1 LEPLTASP
9 ISFGVYPLVV
19 GCLHFAIAVGVTV
32 HTLIHKRDVSA
43 AIGWIG
49 MAWLAPVVGALL
61 YITFGVNRVR
71 RTARKLRPPAPT
83 GDGPPTGDDSSADTI
98 ERLKVVVGEITNQDM
113 ANAEVV
119 AIFDS
124 GDQGYPQMLSA
135 IESAQFSVSL
145 CTFIFRDDALGAQFT
160 AALSRAHHR
169 GVKVRVLIDG
179 FGGGLLLSPVY
190 HSLRRLGVPVA
201 RFLHSLLPWKIPF
214 LDLRLHK
221 KCLVID
227 GAMVFVGGLNI
238 GAENLVATHPRFA
251 VSDCH
256 FKLEGTIVRQIEQQF
271 DDDWV
276 FTIGQAPLAAKAPP
290 HAVSQA
296 SAPARAIVTGPD
308 QEAERLVLVLLSA
321 INAARQS
328 IRIATPYFVPAEELV
343 TALQLAALRGVAVHI
358 VMPARNNHRLVG
370 WAMWP
375 HIRPLLVSGCAIWLS
390 PPPFDHSKLM
400 TIDGQWSLIGSA
412 NWDMRSLRLNF
423 EMTFELYNR
432 DFAVA
437 LAGRIDARC
446 IRRTTLAEIDE
457 RPFLYKLRDA
467 AARLAMPYI

>member
-1 LEPLTASP
+1 MMPPGMDPLA
-9 ISFGVYPLVV
+9 L
-19 GCLHFAIAVGVTV
+19 GCLHVVIAVGVTI

-49 MAWLAPVVGALL
+49 MAWLSPVVGALL
-61 YITFGVNRVR
+61 YISFGVNRVKR
-71 RTARKLRPPAPT
+71 RARELRPSVPT
-83 GDGPPTGDDSSADTI
+83 GDGPSTGDNSSADPI

-119 AIFDS
+119 AIFDN
-124 GDQGYPQMLSA
+124 GDQGYPEMLSA
-135 IESAQFSVSL
+135 IESAEFSVSL
-145 CTFIFRDDALGAQFT
+145 CTFIFRDDALGEQFI
-160 AALSRAHHR
+160 AALSRAHLR

-179 FGGGLLLSPVY
+179 FGGGLVLSRVY
-190 HSLRRLGVPVA
+190 HSLHKLGVPVA

-227 GAMVFVGGLNI
+227 SAMVFVGGLNI
-238 GAENLVATHPRFA
+238 GAENIVAAHPKFA

-256 FKLEGTIVRQIEQQF
+256 FKIEGAIVGQIEQQF
-271 DDDWV
+271 DDDWA
-276 FTIGQAPLAAKAPP
+276 FTTGQAPLAAKTPIRPA
-290 HAVSQA
+290 SQA
-296 SAPARAIVTGPD
+296 RAPARAIVTGPD

-358 VMPARNNHRLVG
+358 VLPARNNHLLVG
-370 WAMWP
+370 WAMRP

-432 DFAVA
+432 EFATA
-437 LAGRIDARC
+437 LGDRIDTRC
-446 IRRTTLAEIDE
+446 VRRMSLTEIDK
-457 RPFLYKLRDA
+457 RPFVFKLRDA
-467 AARLAMPYI
+467 AARLTMPYI